1 MMIDNTTFVWHKA
14 ADARTRN
21 VRLGL
26 SLVIVFTAIA
36 VLCAVTGYLFLAA
49 AMAVMTLVSG
59 PVIAPARG
67 RVTLAKDAVEARPRA
82 ALVNTH
88 YVFPTVTFVAAAL
101 ITTQWV
107 ATAPTGGDVRL
118 PFVTVLF
125 WLAVLVTA
133 GTTLRYR
140 GALRISTSEF
150 GIPGRYMSPYAGA
163 GLKLVQEKKSS
174 FPHLE
179 VVPESGPKLLFFP
192 TKYYGLEANSL
203 YSTLRHLAE
212 TDEETRRS
220 HSPELIREMLLYTPD
235 QEVPVGESIEV
246 RIVARPEARTA

>member
-1 MMIDNTTFVWHKA
+1 MIDNTTFVWRKT
-14 ADARTRN
+14 ADARTRD

-26 SLVIVFTAIA
+26 SLVVVFTAIA
-36 VLCAVTGYLFLAA
+36 ILCAVTGYLFLAA

-67 RVTLAKDAVEARPRA
+67 RVTVAKDAVVARPRA
-82 ALVNTH
+82 ALLNTH
-88 YVFPTVTFVAAAL
+88 YVFPTVTLIAAVL
-101 ITTQWV
+101 ITMQWV
-107 ATAPTGGDVRL
+107 VTEPTGGDVRL

-133 GTTLRYR
+133 GTTIRYR
-140 GALRISTSEF
+140 GALRLSTTEF
-150 GIPGRYMSPYAGA
+150 GIPGRCMSPYSGA
-163 GLKLVQEKKSS
+163 DFTLVQEKKSS

-179 VVPESGPKLLFFP
+179 VMLESGPKLLFFP

-212 TDEETRRS
+212 TDEETRRNY
-220 HSPELIREMLLYTPD
+220 SPELIREMLLFTPD
-235 QEVPVGESIEV
+235 REVEVGESIEV
-246 RIVARPEARTA
+246 RIVAQPQASTA